1 MTSMYGLRL
10 YTYRFYEIDAFVAY
24 QDDVLSC
31 SFQQENVDMVAG
43 RLCEASPDFDR
54 AHAFFFWL
62 YISPIARPDAAS
74 TCASRVLQRPL
85 VALFLFFLSSMS
97 LHLALRVDALDGGR
111 PPHSCAA

>member
-1 MTSMYGLRL
+1 MYGLRL

-54 AHAFFFWL
+54 AHAFFLVVHITDLQTRCRIDLCF
-62 YISPIARPDAAS
+62 SGAS
-74 TCASRVLQRPL
+74 APASRPL
-85 VALFLFFLSSMS
+85 PLLPFLDVSSS
-97 LHLALRVDALDGGR
+97 RA
-111 PPHSCAA
+111 SC

>member
-43 RLCEASPDFDR
+43 RLCEACPDFDQ
-54 AHAFFFWL
+54 AHAFFL
-62 YISPIARPDAAS
+62 DVHIIDRKTRGRVD
-74 TCASRVLQRPL
+74 CASRVLQRPL
-85 VALFLFFLSSMS
+85 
-97 LHLALRVDALDGGR
+97 
-111 PPHSCAA
+111 

>member
-1 MTSMYGLRL
+1 MYGLRL

-54 AHAFFFWL
+54 AHAFFFL
-62 YISPIARPDAAS
+62 VVHITDSQTRCRIDLCFSGAS
-74 TCASRVLQRPL
+74 APASRPL
-85 VALFLFFLSSMS
+85 PLLPFLDVSSS
-97 LHLALRVDALDGGR
+97 RA
-111 PPHSCAA
+111 SC